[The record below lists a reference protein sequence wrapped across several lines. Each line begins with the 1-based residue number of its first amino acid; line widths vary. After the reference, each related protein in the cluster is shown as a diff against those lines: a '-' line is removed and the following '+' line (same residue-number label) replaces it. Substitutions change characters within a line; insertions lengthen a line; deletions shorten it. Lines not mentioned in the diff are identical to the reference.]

1 MKKFFPRI
9 LLLAGGLGVLSIP
22 TYAGL
27 RLAGLEGQLEHAGIY
42 QAEQLGRDK
51 TNLGFAIEACHAGE
65 RPIPLHCLAL
75 QERYTAISQELA
87 QIVSNPEYLLV
98 SQQKDEIQTKIE
110 SSNHLLYYGLLGVFG
125 YGLVCLGS
133 QAFVREKKP

>member
-1 MKKFFPRI
+1 MNKSLSRA
-9 LLLAGGLGVLSIP
+9 LLFAGGLGVLSIP
-22 TYAGL
+22 TYAGI

-42 QAEQLGRDK
+42 QAEQLARDK
-51 TNLGFAIEACHAGE
+51 TNLGFTIEACHAGE
-65 RPIPLHCLAL
+65 GPIPPYCLVL
-75 QERYTAISQELA
+75 QERYAAISQELA
-87 QIVSNPEYLLV
+87 QIVSIPEYLLV
-98 SQQKDEIQTKIE
+98 SQQKDAIQTKIE